1 MAKKAPTD
9 HTPSLDSANGPR
21 RPLPQPM
28 PVQYH
33 LTIQKSW
40 HVPAIPTVR
49 SSPDAQD

>member
-1 MAKKAPTD
+1 MAKKVPTD
-9 HTPSLDSANGPR
+9 HTLSIDRENGQSR
-21 RPLPQPM
+21 TLPQPM

-49 SSPDAQD
+49 SSPDAKD